1 MSLAKTYRIETER
14 LVIRCYEPG
23 DALPLQNA
31 VNASLEHLRP
41 WMPWAREE
49 PKGLESKVALIRLFR
64 GQFDLGQDYVF
75 GIFLKGAAAGPTAGP
90 STAALPGPSAA
101 TELIG
106 STGLH
111 TRLGKDAREIGY
123 WIHARHIGRGY
134 ATEVVSALMK
144 VGFGIEGLNRIEI
157 HCSPAN
163 LRSQRVPE
171 KLGYRLE
178 GTLRQGP
185 AQEVMIWS
193 MGRKEY
199 EEETTIKDGQVK
211 AFDILGREIGVG

>member
-23 DALPLQNA
+23 DALMLQHA
-31 VNASLEHLRP
+31 INASLEHLRP

-75 GIFLKGAAAGPTAGP
+75 GIFLKGASGVPGAASMTRASEP
-90 STAALPGPSAA
+90 

-123 WIHARHIGRGY
+123 WINARHIGQGY
-134 ATEVVSALMK
+134 ATEAVSALMK
-144 VGFGIEGLNRIEI
+144 VGFEIEGLNRIEI
-157 HCSPAN
+157 HCAPAN

-178 GTLRQGP
+178 ATLKKEA
-185 AQEVMIWS
+185 AQEVMIWT
-193 MGRKEY
+193 MTRKDY
-199 EEETTIKDGQVK
+199 EGAATARVNEAKVR
-211 AFDILGREIGVG
+211 AFDIAGREIL

>member
-1 MSLAKTYRIETER
+1 MSLAKTYRIDTER
-14 LVIRCYEPG
+14 LVIRCYEPA
-23 DALPLQNA
+23 DALMLQLA
-31 VNASLEHLRP
+31 INASLEHLRP

-75 GIFLKGAAAGPTAGP
+75 GIFLKGTTAAGP
-90 STAALPGPSAA
+90 STA

-123 WIHARHIGRGY
+123 WISARHIGQGY
-134 ATEVVSALMK
+134 ATEAVSALMK

-171 KLGYRLE
+171 KLGYRME
-178 GTLRQGP
+178 GMLKQGA
-185 AQEVMIWS
+185 AQDVMIWA

-199 EEETTIKDGQVK
+199 EQGATAIKDGRVK
-211 AFDILGREIGVG
+211 AFDILGREIGAAL